1 MAAVHG
7 TPTRFEKKAQEAI
20 RAYMQD
26 HSDRE
31 AFSLYT
37 LSTVADRAASEAGK
51 KNDLYESLWDY
62 IDILPATRT
71 GWDYHGT
78 AGGSEYSVR
87 NPFYRKAGN
96 VVLHAAPEG
105 EELDQI
111 KVTPP
116 KAPSPEPVSSTAYQ
130 INNIRIRSVVA
141 LGRPVWL
148 CVAPDGRKLDAF
160 FKLVDARRWA
170 ETTHDFLSPLAMRRE
185 IAGAW
190 RELKMPKL
198 ENRSIVQEH
207 GGWWVIGFDRE
218 GDAVTYSVA
227 EASGPGTFN
236 GLSFE

>member
-31 AFSLYT
+31 AFSLYSI
-37 LSTVADRAASEAGK
+37 STVADRAASEAGK
-51 KNDLYESLWDY
+51 KNDLYESLWGY
-62 IDILPATRT
+62 MDILPATRT

-105 EELDQI
+105 ESLGEMWGYPAPATENAQ
-111 KVTPP
+111 KV
-116 KAPSPEPVSSTAYQ
+116 AICQ
-130 INNIRIRSVVA
+130 INNIKIRHEPFGKYECTA
-141 LGRPVWL
+141 DGRPL
-148 CVAPDGRKLDAF
+148 EEF
-160 FKLVDARRWA
+160 QKLVDARRWA
-170 ETTHDFLSPLAMRRE
+170 EMTHDFLSPLAMRRE

-227 EASGPGTFN
+227 EASGPRTFN
-236 GLSFE
+236 GLSFEQV